1 MDLNSFINKPAL
13 FKNMGK
19 FNRDSG
25 KRSGSRSSGRNRR
38 DSGRSNRRDYRG
50 SGRSSDRSNRRDS
63 GRSSF
68 EKRMHEVICDK
79 CGQSCE
85 VPFKPTG
92 GKPVYC
98 SDCFRK
104 GEGSESRSSFR
115 RESRPRQESNKP
127 SAEFQQINAK
137 LDKILEMLNND

>member
-1 MDLNSFINKPAL
+1 MR
-13 FKNMGK
+13 K
-19 FNRDSG
+19 FNRNSG
-25 KRSGSRSSGRNRR
+25 KKSG
-38 DSGRSNRRDYRG
+38 RRDYRR
-50 SGRSSDRSNRRDS
+50 SGRSSDRSSRRDS

-68 EKRMHEVICDK
+68 EKRMHEVTCDK

-104 GEGSESRSSFR
+104 EGGSESQSSSR
-115 RESRPRQESNKP
+115 RESRPRQESNRP

-137 LDKILEMLNND
+137 LDKILEVLNSD

>member
-1 MDLNSFINKPAL
+1 MR
-13 FKNMGK
+13 K

-25 KRSGSRSSGRNRR
+25 KRPSGRSSGRSTGR
-38 DSGRSNRRDYRG
+38 DSSRSGGRS
-50 SGRSSDRSNRRDS
+50 S

-68 EKRMHEVICDK
+68 DKFNKRDRSSFEKQMHEVTCDK

-104 GEGSESRSSFR
+104 EDGSESRSSHER
-115 RESRPRQESNKP
+115 PGRDRPRHERSESRQGSD
-127 SAEFQQINAK
+127 SEFQQINAK